1 MINRASEQPARAAMP
16 ARAPRRTW
24 VEFEAP
30 EVIELKRI
38 VLDKDVAAAVAFFH
52 AAVVPRVTAA
62 ARRHGLIAPNPEEP
76 EHGRL
81 PG

>member
-1 MINRASEQPARAAMP
+1 MNPATERP
-16 ARAPRRTW
+16 APPMRAPRRTW

-38 VLDKDVAAAVAFFH
+38 VLDKDMAAAVAFFH
-52 AAVVPRVTAA
+52 AVVVPRVTAA
-62 ARRHGLIAPNPEEP
+62 ARRHGMIPPNPEEP
-76 EHGRL
+76 EYGRL

>member
-1 MINRASEQPARAAMP
+1 MSHATERPAPP

-62 ARRHGLIAPNPEEP
+62 ARRHGLIPPNPEES